1 MPLDSFGKTLL
12 VLGLVVAGVGLLFM
26 LGGRIPF
33 LGSLPGDV
41 SFERGNTRFYF
52 PIVTSIVLSI
62 VVTIVLNVAFRLFS
76 RS

>member
-1 MPLDSFGKTLL
+1 VPLDGFGRMLL
-12 VLGLVVAGVGLLFM
+12 VLGLVVAGIGLLVM

-33 LGSLPGDV
+33 LGSLPGDL
-41 SFERGNTRFYF
+41 SFERGNTRFYV

-62 VVTIVLNVAFRLFS
+62 VVTIVLNVVFRLFN